1 MFLIFNPHS
10 QSITSSI
17 NCRRLDQEGQS
28 VKAWSIC
35 RSRLCVGPEERPKRK
50 TATMKV
56 MIPAALLHL
65 PGLSCLNRYH
75 LSPVVKERRNYW
87 VTGLVSLPKC
97 LKASKW
103 HFLSKGQG
111 WHRLI
116 SRVADTSNQHVQMP
130 GLKCQSL
137 LVPGRAWCL
146 LRVLT
151 ICFPCHF
158 ANKSSQARCGKGK
171 QDQLDINVITLGR
184 RRCRTT
190 CRRESVSLKSPAAD
204 RQNTIRL

>member
-1 MFLIFNPHS
+1 MFLISNPHS
-10 QSITSSI
+10 QSITSFV

-35 RSRLCVGPEERPKRK
+35 RSRLCVGPKERPKRK
-50 TATMKV
+50 RVTMKV

-75 LSPVVKERRNYW
+75 LSPFVKEKRNYW

-111 WHRLI
+111 WHRHWFGGWQMCLTNMFKCP
-116 SRVADTSNQHVQMP
+116 ASNA
-130 GLKCQSL
+130 KACSF
-137 LVPGRAWCL
+137 LVKRDACL
-146 LRVLT
+146 GFQLFV
-151 ICFPCHF
+151 FP
-158 ANKSSQARCGKGK
+158 
-171 QDQLDINVITLGR
+171 VTLPI
-184 RRCRTT
+184 
-190 CRRESVSLKSPAAD
+190 KAD
-204 RQNTIRL
+204 RQDVARESRTGWISMWSHQAGDGAGRHVEENVSLWSPLLPTGKT